1 MYQHSRSSVG
11 GNKKHIQITPKYR
24 YKMMR
29 QEKLKVFCRVA
40 IEEACKKHQIKLEII
55 KVMDEHVHMIV
66 DVPRT
71 MTDAKA
77 IQIIK
82 GLSSYILF
90 RICPNLRKRYSKGHF
105 WSEGYFC
112 ASCGSDFERAMKY
125 IENQD
130 LHHKLVLN
138 Y

>member
-1 MYQHSRSSVG
+1 
-11 GNKKHIQITPKYR
+11 
-24 YKMMR
+24 MMR

-40 IEEACKKHQIKLEII
+40 IEEACKKHEIKLEII

-90 RICPNLRKRYSKGHF
+90 RICPNLRKRYSKRHF

-112 ASCGSDFERAMKY
+112 DGVGESTYPIAYEYVK
-125 IENQD
+125 NQE
-130 LHHKLVLN
+130 LHHAFQ
-138 Y
+138 